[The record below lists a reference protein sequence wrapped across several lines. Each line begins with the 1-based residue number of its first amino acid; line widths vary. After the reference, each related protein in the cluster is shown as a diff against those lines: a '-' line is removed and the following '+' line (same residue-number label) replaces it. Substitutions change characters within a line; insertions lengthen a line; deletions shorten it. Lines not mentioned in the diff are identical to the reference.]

1 MSNNLTNSMI
11 SILTTVKQY
20 DDINKNDKY
29 IDPIFQVDIKTIV
42 TNAKN
47 DKRFH
52 KLLSLCIKYDIHL
65 FNQYNDVCTLLSIDN
80 LLLQANEKQKFLTK
94 ELSEKINEISKNGP
108 VNTWLLDIENTYTQY
123 KKIFKEIEIIDYVLK
138 NIYNDKQLEELCCIK
153 NTNNISSQNNT
164 TNLSNTISPN
174 TNLTNT
180 NLTNTNLTNTTTTN
194 TISPNTNLT
203 NTISPNT
210 NLTNTNLINT
220 NLTNTNLTNTNSS
233 NSTNKVKNSER
244 NKKEKLSKYIAVYS
258 N

>member
-11 SILTTVKQY
+11 SILTSVKQCE
-20 DDINKNDKY
+20 DQNKNTKNIESIY
-29 IDPIFQVDIKTIV
+29 QVDIKTIV

-65 FNQYNDVCTLLSIDN
+65 FNQYNDVQTLLSIEN
-80 LLLQANEKQKFLTK
+80 LLLQATKKQRDLTK

-108 VNTWLLDIENTYTQY
+108 NNTWLLDIDNTYAQY
-123 KKIFKEIEIIDYVLK
+123 RKLFKEIEIIDYVLK

-153 NTNNISSQNNT
+153 NINQQSS
-164 TNLSNTISPN
+164 SNTSPN
-174 TNLTNT
+174 YNITTSTNITTPKPIPIPISIPTLTNDFNIINDT
-180 NLTNTNLTNTTTTN
+180 NITN
-194 TISPNTNLT
+194 TINISNTSKIKNLE
-203 NTISPNT
+203 
-210 NLTNTNLINT
+210 
-220 NLTNTNLTNTNSS
+220 
-233 NSTNKVKNSER
+233 K